1 MITRRTFLKF
11 SSAGAL
17 TLYTLN
23 EFGVE
28 EAIAAI
34 PGGTLLPGAIPKF
47 VTPLV
52 KPPAMPPS
60 GLNQYSIAVRQF
72 NQQILPAPLPMTT
85 VWSYGSTTSDGIFNY
100 PAFTIE
106 ATRGTPIT
114 VTWINDLKEANG
126 NFRPHLLPVDP
137 TLHWA
142 NPPNGTNPAVNG
154 VGTRDSRPAFT
165 STPGRYTGPV
175 PIVTHVHGM
184 ERVEDWSDGYAEAW
198 FLPTASNIP
207 AGFAKAG
214 TWYDFFKGKAESA
227 GVPAWS
233 AGQAIFRYP
242 NSQRPST
249 AWYHDHTLGMTR
261 LNVYAG
267 PAGFYLIRSASSD
280 DNPTITGS
288 TSAATLPGPA
298 PGLGDSPFGTYYEIP
313 IAIQDRSFNTN
324 GSLFYPDTRAFFD
337 GFLGPYIPGSDVS
350 PIWNP
355 EFFGNCIVVNGRT
368 WPFLEVEPRRYRF
381 RLLNG
386 CQSRFLILRFNNQSV
401 GVWQIGAEGGFLRA
415 PVKVSEILMGPAERA
430 DVIVDF
436 SLMHPGTNV
445 TLFNMGPDAPFAGGG
460 FRRADPVSTGLI
472 MQFRVQPLVAAD
484 NTTPP
489 AQLVMPALPPL
500 TGGSTRALAL
510 LELES
515 EPPEPGLPI
524 EARLGTFDPTVGAP
538 DGIVFKKWEDPE
550 TENPAP
556 GATEVW
562 ELYNFTADA
571 HPIHIHEVFFEVVD
585 RQRLDKK
592 TGLPIQ
598 TPVLPGPTENGR
610 KDTVIAYP
618 GEVTRVRI
626 TFGPGGQYVWHC
638 HIVEHEDNEMMRPYR
653 IGPVQ
658 AGQPA

>member
-1 MITRRTFLKF
+1 MVTRRTFLKF

-17 TLYTLN
+17 TLYALN

-34 PGGTLLPGAIPKF
+34 PGGSLLPGAIPKF

-60 GLNQYSIAVRQF
+60 GTNKYSIAVRQF
-72 NQQILPAPLPMTT
+72 SQQILPTTLPRTM
-85 VWSYGSTTSDGIFNY
+85 VWSYGSTATPGTFNY

-106 ATRGTPIT
+106 ATRGTPAT
-114 VTWINDLKEANG
+114 VTWINDLKDVNG
-126 NFRPHLLPVDP
+126 NFLPHLLPVDP

-142 NPPNGTNPAVNG
+142 NPPDGTDPSVNGT
-154 VGTRDSRPAFT
+154 GTRDSRPTFT
-165 STPGRYTGPV
+165 TTPGRYTGPV

-198 FLPTASNIP
+198 FLPAAKNIP
-207 AGFAKAG
+207 RGFATEG
-214 TWYDFFKGKAESA
+214 TWYNFFKKKAKSA
-227 GVPAWS
+227 GAGNWP

-267 PAGFYLIRSASSD
+267 PAGFYLIRSGD
-280 DNPTITGS
+280 PVDNPTTTLGG
-288 TSAATLPGPA
+288 AATLPGPA
-298 PGLGDSPFGTYYEIP
+298 PGIGANPFGTYYEIP

-324 GSLFYPDTRAFFD
+324 GSLFYPDTRTFFD
-337 GFLGPYIPGSDVS
+337 GFTGPYIPFSDVS

-386 CQSRFLILRFNNQSV
+386 CQSRFLILKFSDPAV
-401 GVWQIGAEGGFLRA
+401 EVWQIGAEGGFLRA
-415 PVKVSEILMGPAERA
+415 PVRLTEILMGPAERA

-436 SLMHPGTNV
+436 SQVKFGANV
-445 TLFNMGPDAPFAGGG
+445 TLLNVGPDAPFAGGG
-460 FRRADPVSTGLI
+460 FSRADPQSTGLV
-472 MQFRVQPLVAAD
+472 MQLRVNRPLVAAD

-489 AQLVMPALPPL
+489 AQLVMPALQGL
-500 TGGSTRALAL
+500 TGGSVRSLAL
-510 LELES
+510 LELAAAAN
-515 EPPEPGLPI
+515 PAIPI
-524 EARLGTFDPTVGAP
+524 ETRLGTFNPVAGAP
-538 DGIVFKKWEDPE
+538 AGITFLKWADPE

-556 GATEVW
+556 GDTEVW
-562 ELYNFTADA
+562 ALYNFTADA
-571 HPIHIHEVFFEVVD
+571 HPIHVHEVLFEVVD

-598 TPVLPGPTENGR
+598 APVLPGATENGR

-618 GEVTRVRI
+618 GEVTRVRM
-626 TFGPGGQYVWHC
+626 TFGPPGQFVWHC

-658 AGQPA
+658 DGQPA